1 MPLIKF
7 QNVFLK
13 SDDFSLWCNPRG
25 FHNPHTDDTHMALYF
40 QNLKQ
45 MLNTNVE
52 IIGKIDLFLQNC
64 IIKTSCLAMI
74 HVTTTEEVACW
85 YCSFVVSQRFVKK
98 IQNDT
103 RPAFVW
109 HLLLFTT
116 ANRIQWTIVVVV
128 IYNEILM
135 RKVVSPVFY
144 FKRNKL
150 KQKYPHFESHV
161 QCMAYFLHGLISLCV
176 FKYSDMIG
184 TYTTISFSTLPK
196 WYMNHITWFCST
208 TCYQVHFFMDYKE
221 WCNIFK
227 KYIS

>member
-1 MPLIKF
+1 MPLIPF
-7 QNVFLK
+7 QNNFSK
-13 SDDFSLWCNPRG
+13 SDDFCLWCNPRD
-25 FHNPHTDDTHMALYF
+25 FHNLHTDDTYGTLFSKFKA
-40 QNLKQ
+40 
-45 MLNTNVE
+45 NVE
-52 IIGKIDLFLQNC
+52 YQCRNYRKNRSVLANC

-74 HVTTTEEVACW
+74 HVTITTEEVACW
-85 YCSFVVSQRFVKK
+85 YCSLVVSQRFVKK

-116 ANRIQWTIVVVV
+116 ANRIQWTIVVV

-227 KYIS
+227 KIHK